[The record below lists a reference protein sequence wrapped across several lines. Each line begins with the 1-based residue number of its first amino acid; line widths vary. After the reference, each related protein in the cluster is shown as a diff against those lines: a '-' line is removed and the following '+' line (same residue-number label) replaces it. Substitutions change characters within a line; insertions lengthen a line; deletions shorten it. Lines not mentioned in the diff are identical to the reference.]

1 MRTHTTQEFPQTRKA
16 PAHNPII
23 ISRNT
28 EKNVSEIIRTL
39 VTPNTTIIY
48 IMPRNDDFP
57 TLLHHFQE
65 QIKQIPYELSITNRS
80 FRLLNNSTLRF
91 YREDHTLEER
101 LRGLKITKA
110 YIDGHL
116 SLNAEDYKSLIA
128 NIASRVR

>member
-1 MRTHTTQEFPQTRKA
+1 VRTHTTQDLKQTRKI
-16 PAHNPII
+16 PTHNPIA

-65 QIKQIPYELSITNRS
+65 QIKQTPYELSIANRS

-101 LRGLKITKA
+101 LCGLKIAKA
-110 YIDGHL
+110 YIDGNL
-116 SLNAEDYKSLIA
+116 SLDAEDYKGLIA
-128 NIASRVR
+128 NIASKIR

>member
-1 MRTHTTQEFPQTRKA
+1 MRTHTTQGLKQTRKI
-16 PAHNPII
+16 PPHNPIS
-23 ISRNT
+23 ISHNT
-28 EKNVSEIIRTL
+28 ENNISEIIRTL

-91 YREDHTLEER
+91 YRCDHTLESK
-101 LRGLKITKA
+101 LMGLHITKA

-116 SLNAEDYKSLIA
+116 SLNAEDYKSLMA
-128 NIASRVR
+128 NIASRIR